1 MDLKS
6 WGQHLLFDTK
16 LDMIQ
21 LIIYDETFWV
31 SCSRKSQKG
40 FYKNPAPKIAIKAA
54 FPAPEIAKI
63 CQFKAPK
70 WAKKALLV
78 FRRRKSPKRGD
89 FRRRKSPFS
98 SRDPLWIELTA
109 PTATIQGCITIY
121 FYAANIYPWYLVCLS
136 HWAGL
141 PCMQVLY
148 EQVSFSK
155 MEVPAGDQVFS
166 SRQQLPEV

>member
-63 CQFKAPK
+63 CQFQAPK
-70 WAKKALLV
+70 WAKKAFLI

-89 FRRRKSPFS
+89 FQRRKSPFS
-98 SRDPLWIELTA
+98 SRDPLCPYTTRLTA
-109 PTATIQGCITIY
+109 RKARSLKSPQGPEPGRPRAHMVHIHAQFSVTGSAL
-121 FYAANIYPWYLVCLS
+121 FGAQG
-136 HWAGL
+136 AG
-141 PCMQVLY
+141 
-148 EQVSFSK
+148 
-155 MEVPAGDQVFS
+155 
-166 SRQQLPEV
+166 R

>member
-1 MDLKS
+1 MKS

-70 WAKKALLV
+70 WAKKALLI

-98 SRDPLWIELTA
+98 SRDPLWFLKV
-109 PTATIQGCITIY
+109 Y
-121 FYAANIYPWYLVCLS
+121 FVYRVKCKP
-136 HWAGL
+136 
-141 PCMQVLY
+141 
-148 EQVSFSK
+148 VSIFILIIF
-155 MEVPAGDQVFS
+155 FS
-166 SRQQLPEV
+166 SIFLAIHIISY